1 MKITAD
7 KGCYLTETEEMAYS
21 QRTFREMVI
30 LSDSSELSKWKQ
42 VTESERKLM
51 KEEENIFYN
60 KTFDKEYIEK
70 VGLLVSG
77 IKTSINS
84 IELTDEEAVKYNYLL
99 PSFDELVGK
108 TVFPNNKFVCNG
120 SVYSVNTSHTVDS
133 SMKPTAGES
142 TPMLLSAKN
151 SSESESNYY
160 RLISKI

>member
-1 MKITAD
+1 
-7 KGCYLTETEEMAYS
+7 
-21 QRTFREMVI
+21 
-30 LSDSSELSKWKQ
+30 
-42 VTESERKLM
+42 M
-51 KEEENIFYN
+51 KEEDNIFYN

-108 TVFPNNKFVCNG
+108 TVFSNNKFVCNG
-120 SVYSVNTSHTVDS
+120 NVYSVNTNHTVDS
-133 SMKPTAGES
+133 SMKPTDGES

-151 SSESESNYY
+151 SSESEINYY